1 MSGIHY
7 FTELQQRLGVGHKD
21 DPSTLSDETLLTLGR
36 AVAKLQ
42 PYMVAVFLSVSVV
55 EPAFSD
61 VDCDFIKKEVSD
73 EMKFLQ
79 TLDATLERKLKKK
92 TYDDAYY
99 SAGKMKEEI
108 QQSLNSYAN
117 IYAAFCK

>member
-1 MSGIHY
+1 M
-7 FTELQQRLGVGHKD
+7 L
-21 DPSTLSDETLLTLGR
+21 
-36 AVAKLQ
+36 AV
-42 PYMVAVFLSVSVV
+42 VLSVSVV

-92 TYDDAYY
+92 NYDDAYY

-117 IYAAFCK
+117 IYSAFCK